1 MEKLKPEDENPQL
14 VNCKGVIS
22 TQANCS
28 STVSLTAT
36 IFSISVINSLM
47 YIYKCTHIA
56 VHKCVCMF
64 MCIYQK
70 KLMHDDFVEY
80 LFLYYSFEV
89 CSHT

>member
-36 IFSISVINSLM
+36 IFSDKQLNV
-47 YIYKCTHIA
+47 
-56 VHKCVCMF
+56 
-64 MCIYQK
+64 
-70 KLMHDDFVEY
+70 Y
-80 LFLYYSFEV
+80 L
-89 CSHT
+89 